1 MEEGWKAFMK
11 EGMRWDKFK
20 GALQALNQNSQ
31 FSKILFSTD
40 LQQCYEKVL
49 LKERKVEL
57 NSHWC

>member
-1 MEEGWKAFMK
+1 MK
-11 EGMRWDKFK
+11 EGMHWDKFK
-20 GALQALNQNSQ
+20 GALQALNQKSQ

-57 NSHWC
+57 NSRWC